1 MLRTFRSLRRYGKEI
16 ILRHKEPSTL
26 MSLLSV
32 RFSQALAKGRAISN
46 LPDTR
51 EALLFSLLCKRAA
64 AYNVGATEMEAM
76 LRQQILWSLP
86 IFSPVDQAPVK
97 WELAA

>member
-1 MLRTFRSLRRYGKEI
+1 
-16 ILRHKEPSTL
+16 

-32 RFSQALAKGRAISN
+32 RFSRALAKGRAAST

-64 AYNVGATEMEAM
+64 AFNVGATEMEAM

-86 IFSPVDQAPVK
+86 VFSPADSATV
-97 WELAA
+97 ELDIAA

>member
-1 MLRTFRSLRRYGKEI
+1 
-16 ILRHKEPSTL
+16 

-32 RFSQALAKGRAISN
+32 RFSQALAKGRAASN

-64 AYNVGATEMEAM
+64 AYNVGATEMEFM

-86 IFSPVDQAPVK
+86 VFSPVDGAEVALD
-97 WELAA
+97 LAA